1 LLKKGGKRDK
11 MISKTDQ
18 LILTEL
24 RKNARTPLAEISRN
38 TNIPVSTIF
47 DRLKKLEKKIIHKHT
62 SLIDYSKINHNMV
75 VNFIIKIDEP
85 ERKKLKDFLDKHR
98 NVNSIYKITTGY
110 DFMVECV
117 FKDMKQIAEFNEDLL
132 NFKIKNKEQFHV
144 IEELKKEQFL
154 TKKEHF

>member
-1 LLKKGGKRDK
+1 

-24 RKNARTPLAEISRN
+24 RKNARAPLAEISRN

-47 DRLKKLEKKIIHKHT
+47 DRLKKLEKQIIHKHT
-62 SLIDYSKINHNMV
+62 ALIDYSKINHNMV
-75 VNFIIKIDEP
+75 VNFIIKIDES
-85 ERKKLKDFLDKHR
+85 ERKKLVNFLEKHH
-98 NVNSIYKITTGY
+98 NVNSIYRISGY

-132 NFKIKNKEQFHV
+132 NFKIKNQDQFHV
-144 IEELKKEQFL
+144 IEQLKKEQFL
-154 TKKEHF
+154 TKKEHFSI